1 MKKFLSLVLALA
13 MTLSLVTIS
22 AGAKDFTDSDE
33 LSGEQYAEAVNVM
46 SEMGIID
53 GYSDGDFRPQGTLTR
68 GAAAKIIACM
78 MLGKTT
84 AEALGTQA
92 APFKDVPAGSTFAG
106 YIAYCVES
114 GLIDGYADGTF
125 RPQNTLTGFA
135 FLKMLLT
142 ALGYD
147 STIEGYTGPNWTVN
161 VMGRAQQEGLTT
173 GDDEFVGSRALT
185 REEACLF
192 AVNTLRATLVEYD
205 SKGTNVVV
213 NGATVAIGASK
224 PTYVTSSIAGAATS
238 IDDTLDNTQ
247 HDYTVEFAEKYQP
260 DLKLVRDA
268 DDFDRPARTWNWKGR
283 DIGTYVD
290 LEKLVAEYTTAVT
303 GEELYDLLTKSIIDD
318 YTVEYYVDGQAD
330 DTIKNSNMI
339 RSNDTEYETTG
350 NGVLTQVF
358 VDHDEKLVT
367 ITSINTYLAK
377 ATADYNE
384 RRGTLTVEIY
394 AYDTSDGD
402 PAKAKT
408 YTETIDVDDVPA
420 VADYKEGDYMMINWA
435 ETSRGNYPSNM
446 DVIVVSEPEVMS
458 DSSVNKFSENKYLV
472 TGGNEYNYADKGT
485 SKNDLNSY
493 YGDQLDNTYDIYMDA
508 YGYVLGTVK
517 VDGDLKYLF
526 LTGYD
531 KSASHLSVRT
541 ATGAA
546 IFLDGSFEEIQID
559 VNDTNDAIDEYQT
572 AKKNV
577 DGQGTNGDQFYADL
591 DKGDNQY
598 NKWFT
603 YSTDTK
609 NGSTVYTLTPVDNW
623 MDISAPSDPVQ
634 NGEVEKIN
642 PASVR
647 LDREVGTGHGTVAY
661 GNDDSVYVTVD
672 TGDVSDDQG
681 HSGNKFAITKVDGVY
696 TGVQSV
702 DLVLDSDDQNGLS
715 NIDNNSQ
722 NTNNSPAIFA
732 VYDDDRYII
741 GAVVVGE
748 DENNTKNYA
757 YALKSAQNEYKDDE
771 GNYYWDFEAVVD
783 GEIVTLTVKEEGTR
797 VLRNRISNWIGL
809 NTFSMLE
816 VTYDA
821 DGYVVD
827 VARCVDNAST
837 NYELDEADDV
847 YSNTEFINKDSLRDY
862 KVYDIALDGALDEYL
877 MAVGNT
883 LYVEGYTGY
892 DRGLT
897 IAADAPVILVQQ
909 DTAGRWIINDYTTI
923 KQALDALEDADYK
936 VPEVQFE
943 GHVAAVLNSNTTA
956 QYLVIKSETL
966 VPVEDDDQ
974 SMPNRNLD
982 DVNIAWDGFGP
993 NNFWVNLLD
1002 RNDQKVN
1009 SGSFEYKLYVRQ
1021 SGQASFDIA
1030 ETGVITAA
1038 QAQAGAFKTNV
1049 PNGSSWYIVV
1059 NGITSNVIT
1068 QGI

>member
-1 MKKFLSLVLALA
+1 MKKFLSLVLALV
-13 MTLSLVTIS
+13 MTMSLVTVS
-22 AGAKDFTDSDE
+22 AGAKDFNDSDD
-33 LSGEQYAEAVNVM
+33 LSGEQYEEAVNVM

-53 GYSDGDFRPQGTLTR
+53 GYAGGNFQPQGTLTR
-68 GAAAKIIACM
+68 G
-78 MLGKTT
+78 TT
-84 AEALGTQA
+84 AEALGTSA

-394 AYDTSDGD
+394 AYDTSVGD

-577 DGQGTNGDQFYADL
+577 DGQGANGDQFYADL

-609 NGSTVYTLTPVDNW
+609 NGNTVYTLTPVDNW

-647 LDREVGTGHGTVAY
+647 LDREVGTGRGTVAY
-661 GNDDSVYVTVD
+661 GNDDSVYITVD

-681 HSGNKFAITKVDGVY
+681 HSGDNFAITKVDGVY

-847 YSNTEFINKDSLRDY
+847 YSNTEFISKDSLRDY
-862 KVYDIALDGALDEYL
+862 KVYDIALDGAQDEYL

-923 KQALDALEDADYK
+923 KQALDALEDADYN

-982 DVNIAWDGFGP
+982 DVNIAWDGF
-993 NNFWVNLLD
+993 NNHNFWVNLLD

>member
-1 MKKFLSLVLALA
+1 MKKFLSLVLALV
-13 MTLSLVTIS
+13 MTMSLVTVS
-22 AGAKDFTDSDE
+22 AGAKDFNDSDD
-33 LSGEQYAEAVNVM
+33 LSGEQYEEAVNVM

-53 GYSDGDFRPQGTLTR
+53 GYAGGNFQPQGTLTR

-84 AEALGTQA
+84 AEALGTSA

-205 SKGTNVVV
+205 SKGTNVTV

-224 PTYVTSSIAGAATS
+224 PTYVTSSISGAATA
-238 IDDTLDNTQ
+238 IDDTKDNTQ

-394 AYDTSDGD
+394 AYDTSVGD
-402 PAKAKT
+402 PTKAKT

-472 TGGNEYNYADKGT
+472 TGGNEYDYADKGT
-485 SKNDLNSY
+485 SKNDLNTY
-493 YGDQLDNTYDIYMDA
+493 YDDLLDNTYDIYLDA

-531 KSASHLSVRT
+531 KAASHLSVRT

-559 VNDTNDAIDEYQT
+559 VKDTNGYLDAYQ
-572 AKKNV
+572 AKH
-577 DGQGTNGDQFYADL
+577 GDTFYKDL
-591 DKGDNQY
+591 DEGDNQY

-647 LDREVGTGHGTVAY
+647 LDREVGTGRGTVAY

-672 TGDVSDDQG
+672 TGDVSDNQG
-681 HSGNKFAITKVDGVY
+681 GSADDFAITDVDGVY

-702 DLVLDSDDQNGLS
+702 DLVLDDDNKNKLS
-715 NIDNNSQ
+715 NIDNQ
-722 NTNNSPAIFA
+722 AKNTDNSPAIFA

-771 GNYYWDFEAVVD
+771 GNYFWDFEAVVD
-783 GEIVTLTVKEEGTR
+783 GEIVTLTVKEEGR
-797 VLRNRISNWIGL
+797 PVLRDRVDSWIGL
-809 NTFSMLE
+809 STFSMLE

-827 VARCVDNAST
+827 VARCVDNADTSG
-837 NYELDEADDV
+837 YELDEDDDV

-923 KQALDALEDADYK
+923 KQALDALEDADYNE
-936 VPEVQFE
+936 PEVQFE

-966 VPVEDDDQ
+966 VPVEDDDH

>member
-1 MKKFLSLVLALA
+1 MKKFLSLVLALV
-13 MTLSLVTIS
+13 MTMSLVTVS
-22 AGAKDFTDSDE
+22 AGAKDFNDSDD
-33 LSGEQYAEAVNVM
+33 LSGEQYEEAVNVM

-53 GYSDGDFRPQGTLTR
+53 GYAGGNFQPQGTLTR

-84 AEALGTQA
+84 AESLGTSA
-92 APFKDVPAGSTFAG
+92 APFKDVPAGSSFAG
-106 YIAYCVES
+106 YIAFCVER
-114 GLIDGYADGTF
+114 GLISGYADGTF
-125 RPQNTLTGFA
+125 RPTGTLTGFA
-135 FLKMLLT
+135 FLKMLLG

-147 STIEGYTGPNWTVN
+147 QSIEGYTGTNWTVN

-394 AYDTSDGD
+394 AYDTSVGD
-402 PAKAKT
+402 PTKAKT

-472 TGGNEYNYADKGT
+472 TGGNEYDYADKGT
-485 SKNDLNSY
+485 SKNDLNTY
-493 YGDQLDNTYDIYMDA
+493 YDDLLDNTYDIYLDA

-531 KSASHLSVRT
+531 KAASHLSVRT

-559 VNDTNDAIDEYQT
+559 VKDTNGYLDAYQ
-572 AKKNV
+572 AKH
-577 DGQGTNGDQFYADL
+577 GDTFYKDL
-591 DKGDNQY
+591 DEGDNQY

-647 LDREVGTGHGTVAY
+647 LDREVGTGRGTVAY

-672 TGDVSDDQG
+672 TGDVSDNQG
-681 HSGNKFAITKVDGVY
+681 GSADDFAITDVDGVY

-702 DLVLDSDDQNGLS
+702 DLVLDDDNKNKLS
-715 NIDNNSQ
+715 NIDNQ
-722 NTNNSPAIFA
+722 AKNTDNSPAIFA

-783 GEIVTLTVKEEGTR
+783 GEIVTLTVKEEGR
-797 VLRNRISNWIGL
+797 PVLRDRVDSWIGL
-809 NTFSMLE
+809 STFSMLE

-827 VARCVDNAST
+827 VARCVDNADTSG
-837 NYELDEADDV
+837 YELDEDDDV

-936 VPEVQFE
+936 EPEVQFE

-966 VPVEDDDQ
+966 VPVEDDDH

-982 DVNIAWDGFGP
+982 DVNIAWDGF
-993 NNFWVNLLD
+993 NNHNFWVNLLD

-1038 QAQAGAFKTNV
+1038 QAQNGAFKTNV